1 MVAGGTSTGDSA
13 CDAISYTILVFA
25 GIAIYNVIELSVII
39 STTFKRRSGCYFWS
53 FIIATYGIAIYAVGV
68 ILREQAA
75 GIPNYIYDSI
85 NIVGWVA
92 MVTGQSMVLWS
103 RLHLVLRNRFRLRLV
118 LAMIIFNAI
127 IGHGTD
133 IVLIYGADATNSPGW
148 LNGFNIYERIQISL
162 FFAQELIISGIYIY
176 ETVNLMKLESTLQI
190 RNRSRYLM
198 KYLIC
203 VNAVVILLD
212 IVILAVEYSGYYRIQ
227 TAYKGF
233 AYSVKLKLEFTILN
247 KIVEIARDKSWA
259 DGIQHQN
266 DGRATTS
273 IASTIRD
280 ANFIHDG
287 GHHPQVSYAAY
298 AEGGL
303 GLNRATERSQNSN
316 GGREVILTT
325 EISMQSEENPIVDD

>member
-1 MVAGGTSTGDSA
+1 MVAGGTGTGDSA
-13 CDAISYTILVFA
+13 CDATSYTILVFA

-39 STTFKRRSGCYFWS
+39 WTTFKRRSGCYFWS
-53 FIIATYGIAIYAVGV
+53 FIVATYGIVIYAVGV
-68 ILREQAA
+68 ILRDQAA
-75 GIPNYIYDSI
+75 GIPNYIYDTI
-85 NIVGWVA
+85 NIVGWAA

-118 LAMIIFNAI
+118 LAMIIFNAA

-133 IVLIYGADATNSPGW
+133 IVLIYGADATNSSRW

-176 ETVNLMKLESTLQI
+176 EIVKLMKLENTLQI
-190 RNRSRYLM
+190 RNRNRYLM

-203 VNAVVILLD
+203 VNVVVILLD

-259 DGIQHQN
+259 DGIQHQI
-266 DGRATTS
+266 DGRKTTYTATNM
-273 IASTIRD
+273 RE
-280 ANFIHDG
+280 ANFIHDS
-287 GHHPQVSYAAY
+287 GHQPQVSYAAY
-298 AEGGL
+298 AEGGP
-303 GLNRATERSQNSN
+303 GFNRATERSQNSN
-316 GGREVILTT
+316 GRREVVLTT
-325 EISMQSEENPIVDD
+325 EISVQSEEGSVIDV